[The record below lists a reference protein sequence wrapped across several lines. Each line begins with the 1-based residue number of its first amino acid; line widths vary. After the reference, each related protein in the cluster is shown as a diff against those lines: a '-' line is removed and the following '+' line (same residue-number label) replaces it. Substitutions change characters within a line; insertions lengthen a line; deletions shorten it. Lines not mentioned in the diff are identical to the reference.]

1 VKNNEKYDTKG
12 MPATTSEVIVKGLLR
27 EEYGFKGLIVTDAMN
42 MGGVA
47 SIPQAEVKA
56 VNAGCDIVLM
66 PLDAKKAHAD
76 LIKKYNEDKEFKA
89 KVDASAKRI
98 IRMKICVGLLK
109 K

>member
-1 VKNNEKYDTKG
+1 
-12 MPATTSEVIVKGLLR
+12 
-27 EEYGFKGLIVTDAMN
+27 
-42 MGGVA
+42 
-47 SIPQAEVKA
+47 
-56 VNAGCDIVLM
+56 M